1 MMLFC
6 LAAIHTEEN
15 KGIME
20 MSETEMKTLH
30 VTMFGGFSLRYGDQ
44 DVVLGRY
51 SGTKYV
57 YLFQLIWL
65 HGDQGVSKAQIIR
78 SLYDAEELAN
88 PVNTFNNLLYQAR
101 RQMVMAGL
109 PPKRYIVRRKKLY
122 MADPEIPLDLDT
134 RNFEKGIEEA
144 RAALDSRKK
153 YELYC
158 KALQLYQG
166 VLLPESST
174 EAWVV
179 TESVR
184 LQKLFE
190 EAIRYAGS
198 FARKSG
204 DYDAMYRIYGQ
215 AARIYP
221 DNDWQANQID
231 ALICKE
237 NYEQAYELYCKTVKR
252 YSEEMGLPPSEQ
264 MLENYRR
271 MSLRLTHQES
281 RLSEIQSSLKE
292 DLTTGAYY
300 TALPGFIDIY
310 RVLARNMERLGNSV
324 FLLLCDL
331 VDYEGKPFMN
341 QEKLKARSES
351 LRRCISSSL
360 RKGDIF
366 TRYSVSQYMVLLIGC
381 NDEGCDVVAKRI
393 SLRLASIEG
402 TRAGII
408 CSKVSLADFSG
419 IQ

>member
-1 MMLFC
+1 MC
-6 LAAIHTEEN
+6 
-15 KGIME
+15 
-20 MSETEMKTLH
+20 ETEKKILH

-44 DVVLGRY
+44 DVVLGRNT
-51 SGTKYV
+51 GTKFV
-57 YLFQLIWL
+57 QLFQLIWL
-65 HGDQGVSKAQIIR
+65 FGRQGISKAQIIR
-78 SLYDAEELAN
+78 ALYDAEELAN

-158 KALQLYQG
+158 KALQLYQS

-231 ALICKE
+231 AMICRE
-237 NYEQAYELYCKTVKR
+237 DYQQAYALYCRTVRR
-252 YSEEMGLPPSEQ
+252 YSEEMGLPPSAQ
-264 MLENYRR
+264 MLENYQR
-271 MSLRLTHQES
+271 MSLKLTHQQS
-281 RLSEIQSSLKE
+281 RLSEIQSSLRE
-292 DLTTGAYY
+292 DPATGAYY
-300 TALPGFIDIY
+300 AALPGFIDIY

-331 VDYEGKPFMN
+331 VDYEGKPFRN
-341 QEKLKARSES
+341 PEKLQARSES
-351 LRRCISSSL
+351 LRRCIGSSL

-366 TRYSVSQYMVLLIGC
+366 ARYSVSQYMVLLVGC
-381 NDEGCDVVAKRI
+381 DEEGCDVVAKRI
-393 SLRLASIEG
+393 SKKLGSVEG
-402 TRAGII
+402 TRAGVIY
-408 CSKVSLADFSG
+408 SRVSLAEFANV
-419 IQ
+419 QQR